1 MGKSNRCDCRVDS
14 KRRIVRVP
22 LLETKLSVRCAFV
35 GKRPIEPGAYFLFDA
50 DVYQEDSS
58 MLSSTD
64 QHAPVQPAPTARDVW
79 ARRLVYVC
87 ILFITVLLVGIL
99 FWLSSK
105 VITVLLILLVAALLA
120 YAIVPVIDLLH
131 RIMPRVLA
139 MVLVYLVAIVV
150 FGFLA
155 YITVKTLIPQL
166 DSLAQNVQT
175 FVTPGSNGQESPLD
189 QSLKSIGFTQ
199 SQINSA
205 TKQLQSQL
213 STSASDI
220 AIGAEQLVGGLI
232 SAGFNIL
239 ITVVVSVYLLVDG
252 FRFGNWLIGSSPLSQ
267 RGWVS
272 SVLEILQRVV
282 GGYIRGQII
291 MSSCM
296 GVLQFVGMSI
306 LGVPYAPL
314 IGALAFF
321 LEFIPDIGTIITG
334 FVAVVLA
341 LTVSWQLA
349 LITLIYTIIVDCIE
363 GYVLSPRII
372 GRAVEIKPVVS
383 LLAMIAGS
391 ELFGIWGA
399 ILAAPT
405 MGLIQALVGAYWQY
419 YQKTHAQEF
428 PLEKIE
434 QAANP
439 QEEPTQP
446 AINESAVDG
455 P

>member
-1 MGKSNRCDCRVDS
+1 
-14 KRRIVRVP
+14 
-22 LLETKLSVRCAFV
+22 
-35 GKRPIEPGAYFLFDA
+35 
-50 DVYQEDSS
+50 
-58 MLSSTD
+58 MLSSSG
-64 QHAPVQPAPTARDVW
+64 QQPPVQPAPTTRDVW
-79 ARRLVYVC
+79 NRRLVYLRI
-87 ILFITVLLVGIL
+87 ILITVILAGIL
-99 FWLSSK
+99 FWFASQII
-105 VITVLLILLVAALLA
+105 VVLLIFLMAALLA

-131 RIMPRVLA
+131 RFMPRFIA
-139 MVLVYLVAIVV
+139 MALVYLVAIAA

-166 DSLAQNVQT
+166 NSFAQSVQKDL
-175 FVTPGSNGQESPLD
+175 TPGSNGQTSPLD
-189 QSLKSIGFTQ
+189 QSLQSLGFTQ

-205 TKQLQSQL
+205 AKQIQSQL
-213 STSASDI
+213 SSSVPAITKDI
-220 AIGAEQLVGGLI
+220 EQAIGGLI

-252 FRFGNWLIGSSPLSQ
+252 YRFGNWLISSSPLSQ

-291 MSSCM
+291 MSTCM
-296 GVLQFVGMSI
+296 GVMQFIGMSI

-321 LEFIPDIGTIITG
+321 LEFIPDIGTIVTG
-334 FVAVVLA
+334 FVAVVIA

-349 LITLIYTIIVDCIE
+349 LVTLIYTIIVDCIE

-405 MGLIQALVGAYWQY
+405 IGLIQALVGAYWQY
-419 YQKTHAQEF
+419 YQKMHAEQF
-428 PLEKIE
+428 PLQKLEEK
-434 QAANP
+434 ANP
-439 QEEPTQP
+439 QEKPAQPVAVEP
-446 AINESAVDG
+446 AINEQTTG
-455 P
+455 KKQ

>member
-1 MGKSNRCDCRVDS
+1 M
-14 KRRIVRVP
+14 P
-22 LLETKLSVRCAFV
+22 
-35 GKRPIEPGAYFLFDA
+35 
-50 DVYQEDSS
+50 
-58 MLSSTD
+58 SSTN
-64 QHAPVQPAPTARDVW
+64 QSTPVPQAPTTRDVW
-79 ARRLVYVC
+79 NSRLVFLRI
-87 ILFITVLLVGIL
+87 ILITVILVGIL
-99 FWLSSK
+99 FWFSSQII
-105 VITVLLILLVAALLA
+105 VVLLIFLVAALLA
-120 YAIVPVIDLLH
+120 YAVVPVIDLLH
-131 RIMPRVLA
+131 RFMPRALA
-139 MVLVYLVAIVV
+139 MVLVYLVAMAA

-166 DSLAQNVQT
+166 NSLVQNVQT
-175 FVTPGSNGQESPLD
+175 FVAPGSNGQPSPLD
-189 QSLKSIGFTQ
+189 QALQSLGFTQ

-205 TKQLQSQL
+205 TQQVQSQL
-213 STSASDI
+213 SSSAS
-220 AIGAEQLVGGLI
+220 ALAKGTEQFIGGLI

-252 FRFGNWLIGSSPLSQ
+252 YRFGNWLIGSSPLSQ

-296 GVLQFVGMSI
+296 GVMQFIGMTI

-314 IGALAFF
+314 IGMLAFI

-334 FVAVVLA
+334 FVAVVIA

-349 LITLIYTIIVDCIE
+349 LVTLIYTIIVDCIE

-419 YQKTHAQEF
+419 YQKTHTEEF
-428 PLEKIE
+428 PLQHLE

-439 QEEPTQP
+439 QEESEQLIITEP
-446 AINESAVDG
+446 AINEQST
-455 P
+455 

>member
-1 MGKSNRCDCRVDS
+1 
-14 KRRIVRVP
+14 
-22 LLETKLSVRCAFV
+22 
-35 GKRPIEPGAYFLFDA
+35 
-50 DVYQEDSS
+50 

-64 QHAPVQPAPTARDVW
+64 QHAPVQPVPTARDVW
-79 ARRLVYVC
+79 ARRLVYLRI
-87 ILFITVLLVGIL
+87 ILITVLLVGIL

-120 YAIVPVIDLLH
+120 YAVVPVIDRLH
-131 RIMPRVLA
+131 RFMPRALA
-139 MVLVYLVAIVV
+139 MVLVYVVAIVL
-150 FGFLA
+150 FGLLA
-155 YITVKTLIPQL
+155 YLTIKTLIPQL
-166 DSLAQNVQT
+166 NSLAQSVQS

-189 QSLKSIGFTQ
+189 QMLKSVGITQ

-213 STSASDI
+213 STI
-220 AIGAEQLVGGLI
+220 AADVAKGLEPLIGGLI

-252 FRFGNWLIGSSPLSQ
+252 YRFGNWLIGSSPLSQ

-272 SVLEILQRVV
+272 SVLEILQHVV

-291 MSSCM
+291 MSTCM
-296 GVLQFVGMSI
+296 GVLQFVGMAI

-314 IGALAFF
+314 IGVLAFI
-321 LEFIPDIGTIITG
+321 LEFIPTIGTIVTG
-334 FVAVVLA
+334 FVAVVIA

-363 GYVLSPRII
+363 GYVLSPRIM
-372 GRAVEIKPVVS
+372 GRAVEIRPVVS

-428 PLEKIE
+428 PLQQLE

-439 QEEPTQP
+439 QEEDAQLVVTEP
-446 AINESAVDG
+446 AVDG
-455 P
+455 PLS

>member
-1 MGKSNRCDCRVDS
+1 
-14 KRRIVRVP
+14 
-22 LLETKLSVRCAFV
+22 
-35 GKRPIEPGAYFLFDA
+35 
-50 DVYQEDSS
+50 

-64 QHAPVQPAPTARDVW
+64 QHAPVQPVPTARDVW
-79 ARRLVYVC
+79 ARRLVYLR
-87 ILFITVLLVGIL
+87 ILLITVLLVGIL

-105 VITVLLILLVAALLA
+105 VIVVLLILLVAALLA
-120 YAIVPVIDLLH
+120 YAVVPVIDRLH
-131 RIMPRVLA
+131 RFMPRALA
-139 MVLVYLVAIVV
+139 MLLVYVVAIAL
-150 FGFLA
+150 FGLLA
-155 YITVKTLIPQL
+155 YFTIKTLIPQL
-166 DSLAQNVQT
+166 NSLAQSVQT

-189 QSLKSIGFTQ
+189 QMLKSIGITQ

-213 STSASDI
+213 STI
-220 AIGAEQLVGGLI
+220 AADVAKGLEPLIGGLI

-252 FRFGNWLIGSSPLSQ
+252 YRFGNWLIGSSPLSQ

-296 GVLQFVGMSI
+296 GVLQFVGMAI

-314 IGALAFF
+314 IGVLAFI
-321 LEFIPDIGTIITG
+321 LEFIPTIGTIVTG
-334 FVAVVLA
+334 FVAVVIA

-363 GYVLSPRII
+363 GYVLSPRIM
-372 GRAVEIKPVVS
+372 GRAVEIRPVVS

-428 PLEKIE
+428 PLQQLE

-439 QEEPTQP
+439 QEEDAQLVVTEP
-446 AINESAVDG
+446 AVDG
-455 P
+455 PLP

>member
-1 MGKSNRCDCRVDS
+1 
-14 KRRIVRVP
+14 
-22 LLETKLSVRCAFV
+22 
-35 GKRPIEPGAYFLFDA
+35 
-50 DVYQEDSS
+50 

-64 QHAPVQPAPTARDVW
+64 QREPLQPVPTARDVW
-79 ARRLVYVC
+79 ARRLVYLRI
-87 ILFITVLLVGIL
+87 ILITVLLVGIL

-120 YAIVPVIDLLH
+120 YAVVPVIDRLH
-131 RIMPRVLA
+131 RFMPRALA
-139 MVLVYLVAIVV
+139 MVLVYVVAIVL
-150 FGFLA
+150 FGLLA
-155 YITVKTLIPQL
+155 YLTIKTLIPQL
-166 DSLAQNVQT
+166 NSLAQSVQT

-189 QSLKSIGFTQ
+189 QMLKSVGITQ

-213 STSASDI
+213 STI
-220 AIGAEQLVGGLI
+220 AADVAKGLEPLIGGLI

-252 FRFGNWLIGSSPLSQ
+252 YRFGNWLIGSSPLSQ

-272 SVLEILQRVV
+272 SVLEILQHVV

-291 MSSCM
+291 MSTCM
-296 GVLQFVGMSI
+296 GVLQFVGMAI

-314 IGALAFF
+314 IGVLAFI
-321 LEFIPDIGTIITG
+321 LEFIPTIGTIVTG
-334 FVAVVLA
+334 FVAVVIA

-363 GYVLSPRII
+363 GYVLSPRIM
-372 GRAVEIKPVVS
+372 GRAVEIRPVVS

-428 PLEKIE
+428 PLQQLE

-439 QEEPTQP
+439 QEEDAQLVVTEP
-446 AINESAVDG
+446 AVDG
-455 P
+455 PLS

>member
-1 MGKSNRCDCRVDS
+1 MPSSSDQQAS
-14 KRRIVRVP
+14 
-22 LLETKLSVRCAFV
+22 LL
-35 GKRPIEPGAYFLFDA
+35 
-50 DVYQEDSS
+50 
-58 MLSSTD
+58 
-64 QHAPVQPAPTARDVW
+64 PAPTTRDVW
-79 ARRLVYVC
+79 TRRLVYLR

-105 VITVLLILLVAALLA
+105 IIVVLLILLVAALLA
-120 YAIVPVIDLLH
+120 YAVVPVIELLH

-139 MVLVYLVAIVV
+139 MALVYLVAIAVLA
-150 FGFLA
+150 FLA
-155 YITVKTLIPQL
+155 YLTVKTLIPQL
-166 DSLAQNVQT
+166 NSLAQNVQT
-175 FVTPGSNGQESPLD
+175 FVTPGSNGQASPLD
-189 QSLKSIGFTQ
+189 QMLQSIGFTQ
-199 SQINSA
+199 NQINSA
-205 TKQLQSQL
+205 AKQVQSQL
-213 STSASDI
+213 SSSAA
-220 AIGAEQLVGGLI
+220 AITKGVEQLVGSLI

-239 ITVVVSVYLLVDG
+239 ITVVVSVYLLIDG
-252 FRFGNWLIGSSPLSQ
+252 FRFGNWLISSSPLSQ

-291 MSSCM
+291 MSTCM
-296 GVLQFVGMSI
+296 GVLQFVGMAV
-306 LGVPYAPL
+306 LGVAYAPL
-314 IGALAFF
+314 IGVLAFF

-383 LLAMIAGS
+383 LLAMIAGA

-419 YQKTHAQEF
+419 YQKTHQEEF
-428 PLEKIE
+428 PLQQLE

-439 QEEPTQP
+439 QEEPAQLVVTEP
-446 AINESAVDG
+446 AINETSS
-455 P
+455 

>member
-1 MGKSNRCDCRVDS
+1 
-14 KRRIVRVP
+14 
-22 LLETKLSVRCAFV
+22 
-35 GKRPIEPGAYFLFDA
+35 
-50 DVYQEDSS
+50 
-58 MLSSTD
+58 MLSSSD
-64 QHAPVQPAPTARDVW
+64 QPAPIPQAPTAKDVW
-79 ARRLVYVC
+79 NRRLVFLR
-87 ILFITVLLVGIL
+87 IIFITVLLVGIL
-99 FWLSSK
+99 FWLSSQII
-105 VITVLLILLVAALLA
+105 VVLLILLVAALLA
-120 YAIVPVIDLLH
+120 YAVVPVINLLH
-131 RIMPRVLA
+131 RFMPRALA
-139 MVLVYLVAIVV
+139 MVLVYLVALTA
-150 FGFLA
+150 FAFLA

-166 DSLAQNVQT
+166 NSLAQNVQT
-175 FVTPGSNGQESPLD
+175 AVKPGSNGQPSPLD
-189 QSLKSIGFTQ
+189 QSLQSLGFTQ
-199 SQINSA
+199 SQITSA
-205 TKQLQSQL
+205 TKQVQSQL
-213 STSASDI
+213 STIAADI
-220 AIGAEQLVGGLI
+220 AKGLEPLIGSLI

-239 ITVVVSVYLLVDG
+239 ITIVVSVYLLVDG
-252 FRFGNWLIGSSPLSQ
+252 FRFGNWLISSSPLSQ

-296 GVLQFVGMSI
+296 GVMQFLGMTI

-314 IGALAFF
+314 IGMLAFI

-334 FVAVVLA
+334 FVAVVIA

-349 LITLIYTIIVDCIE
+349 IITLIYTIIVDCIE

-372 GRAVEIKPVVS
+372 GRAVEIKPVIS

-405 MGLIQALVGAYWQY
+405 VGLIQALVGAYWQY
-419 YQKTHAQEF
+419 YEKTHTQEF

-434 QAANP
+434 KAADQ
-439 QEEPTQP
+439 QEEPAQP
-446 AINESAVDG
+446 AINEPAVEG

>member
-1 MGKSNRCDCRVDS
+1 
-14 KRRIVRVP
+14 
-22 LLETKLSVRCAFV
+22 
-35 GKRPIEPGAYFLFDA
+35 
-50 DVYQEDSS
+50 

-64 QHAPVQPAPTARDVW
+64 QQTPVQPAPAITDEW
-79 ARRLVYVC
+79 NRRLVFLRIVL
-87 ILFITVLLVGIL
+87 ILVILAGIL
-99 FWLSSK
+99 FWLSSQII
-105 VITVLLILLVAALLA
+105 VVLLIFLVAALLA
-120 YAIVPVIDLLH
+120 YAVVPVIDLLH
-131 RIMPRVLA
+131 RFMPRALA
-139 MVLVYLVAIVV
+139 MVLVYLVAIAA

-155 YITVKTLIPQL
+155 YITVKTLIPQFN
-166 DSLAQNVQT
+166 SLAQSVQT
-175 FVTPGSNGQESPLD
+175 FVTPGSNGQPSPLD
-189 QSLKSIGFTQ
+189 QLLQSLGFTQ

-205 TKQLQSQL
+205 TKQVQSQL
-213 STSASDI
+213 SSSASDI
-220 AIGAEQLVGGLI
+220 AKGTEQFIGGFIG
-232 SAGFNIL
+232 AGFNIL

-252 FRFGNWLIGSSPLSQ
+252 YRFGNWLVSSSPLSQ

-296 GVLQFVGMSI
+296 GVMQFVGMTI

-314 IGALAFF
+314 IGMLAFI

-334 FVAVVLA
+334 FVAVVIA

-349 LITLIYTIIVDCIE
+349 VITLIYTIIVDCIE

-428 PLEKIE
+428 PLQQLEEK
-434 QAANP
+434 ANP
-439 QEEPTQP
+439 QEEPGTLVVAEP
-446 AINESAVDG
+446 AIKEQSL
-455 P
+455 

>member
-1 MGKSNRCDCRVDS
+1 
-14 KRRIVRVP
+14 
-22 LLETKLSVRCAFV
+22 
-35 GKRPIEPGAYFLFDA
+35 
-50 DVYQEDSS
+50 

-64 QHAPVQPAPTARDVW
+64 PRGSLQPDPPAMSAW
-79 ARRLVYVC
+79 ARRLLFLR
-87 ILFITVLLVGIL
+87 ILLITVLLVGIL

-105 VITVLLILLVAALLA
+105 VIVVLLILLVAALLA
-120 YAIVPVIDLLH
+120 YAVVPVIDRLH
-131 RIMPRVLA
+131 RFMPRALA
-139 MVLVYLVAIVV
+139 MVLIYVVALVV
-150 FGFLA
+150 FGGLA
-155 YITVKTLIPQL
+155 YLTVKTLIPQL
-166 DSLAQNVQT
+166 NSLAQSVQT

-189 QSLKSIGFTQ
+189 QTLKSLGFTQ

-213 STSASDI
+213 STI
-220 AIGAEQLVGGLI
+220 AADVANGTEQFVGGLI

-239 ITVVVSVYLLVDG
+239 ITVVVSIYLLVDG
-252 FRFGNWLIGSSPLSQ
+252 YRFGTWLIGSSPLSQ

-272 SVLEILQRVV
+272 SVLAILQRVV

-296 GVLQFVGMSI
+296 GVLQFVGMAI

-314 IGALAFF
+314 IGVLAFI
-321 LEFIPDIGTIITG
+321 LEFIPTIGTIVTG
-334 FVAVVLA
+334 FVAVVIA

-363 GYVLSPRII
+363 GYVLSPRIM
-372 GRAVEIKPVVS
+372 GRAVEIRPVVS

-391 ELFGIWGA
+391 EVFGIWGA

-419 YQKTHAQEF
+419 YQKMHTQEF
-428 PLEKIE
+428 QLEKLE

-439 QEEPTQP
+439 QDESGQKVLTEP
-446 AINESAVDG
+446 AVDG
-455 P
+455 PLP

>member
-1 MGKSNRCDCRVDS
+1 
-14 KRRIVRVP
+14 
-22 LLETKLSVRCAFV
+22 
-35 GKRPIEPGAYFLFDA
+35 
-50 DVYQEDSS
+50 
-58 MLSSTD
+58 MLSSSD
-64 QHAPVQPAPTARDVW
+64 QYAPVQQVPTARDVW
-79 ARRLVYVC
+79 TRRLVYLRI
-87 ILFITVLLVGIL
+87 ILITVLLVGIL

-120 YAIVPVIDLLH
+120 YAVVPVIDRLH
-131 RIMPRVLA
+131 RFMPRALA
-139 MVLVYLVAIVV
+139 MLLVYVVAIAL
-150 FGFLA
+150 FGLLA
-155 YITVKTLIPQL
+155 YFTIKTLIPQL
-166 DSLAQNVQT
+166 NSLAQSVQT

-189 QSLKSIGFTQ
+189 QMLKSIGITQ

-213 STSASDI
+213 STI
-220 AIGAEQLVGGLI
+220 AADVAKGLEPLIGGLI

-252 FRFGNWLIGSSPLSQ
+252 YRFGNWLIGSSPLSQ

-296 GVLQFVGMSI
+296 GVLQFVGMAI

-314 IGALAFF
+314 IGVLAFI
-321 LEFIPDIGTIITG
+321 LEFIPTIGTIVTG
-334 FVAVVLA
+334 FVAVVIA

-363 GYVLSPRII
+363 GYVLSPRIM
-372 GRAVEIKPVVS
+372 GRAVEIRPVVS

-428 PLEKIE
+428 PLQQLE

-439 QEEPTQP
+439 QEEPAQLVVTEP
-446 AINESAVDG
+446 AVDR
-455 P
+455 PLP

>member
-1 MGKSNRCDCRVDS
+1 M
-14 KRRIVRVP
+14 
-22 LLETKLSVRCAFV
+22 
-35 GKRPIEPGAYFLFDA
+35 
-50 DVYQEDSS
+50 
-58 MLSSTD
+58 
-64 QHAPVQPAPTARDVW
+64 
-79 ARRLVYVC
+79 
-87 ILFITVLLVGIL
+87 
-99 FWLSSK
+99 
-105 VITVLLILLVAALLA
+105 
-120 YAIVPVIDLLH
+120 
-131 RIMPRVLA
+131 
-139 MVLVYLVAIVV
+139 
-150 FGFLA
+150 
-155 YITVKTLIPQL
+155 
-166 DSLAQNVQT
+166 
-175 FVTPGSNGQESPLD
+175 TPSSNGQQSPLD
-189 QSLKSIGFTQ
+189 QALQSLGFTQ

-205 TKQLQSQL
+205 AKQIQSQL
-213 STSASDI
+213 SSSASAI
-220 AIGAEQLVGGLI
+220 AKGTEQFIGSFI

-252 FRFGNWLIGSSPLSQ
+252 YRLGKWLISSSPISQ

-272 SVLEILQRVV
+272 TVLEILQRVV

-296 GVLQFVGMSI
+296 GVMQFIGMSI
-306 LGVPYAPL
+306 LGVPYAGL
-314 IGALAFF
+314 IGMLAFI

-334 FVAVVLA
+334 FVAVVIA

-419 YQKTHAQEF
+419 YQKTHTEEF
-428 PLEKIE
+428 PLQQLEEK
-434 QAANP
+434 ANP
-439 QEEPTQP
+439 QEKPAQLAVTEP
-446 AINESAVDG
+446 AINEQS
-455 P
+455 